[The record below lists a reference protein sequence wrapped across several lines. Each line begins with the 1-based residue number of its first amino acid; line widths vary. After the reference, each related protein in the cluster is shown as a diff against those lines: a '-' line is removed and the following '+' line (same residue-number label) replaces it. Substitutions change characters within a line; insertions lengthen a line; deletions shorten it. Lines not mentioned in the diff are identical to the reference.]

1 MKRCVSKCSGIKEE
15 ACHEPCSFV
24 NKKYCRLL
32 SQYKMGPYPGCEV
45 VKKESLLKVKPA
57 TKPATKPVTKPV
69 KTLSKARVKTLKAV
83 SKPLETVI
91 EEKSATKPAT
101 KTRAK
106 PAAETVKAAT
116 KTRTKTVKA
125 VSKPATKTRV
135 KPATKTEKS
144 IAKTVPNT
152 RSTLNQLSIT
162 NLVLEKMRND
172 KGAKEKVK
180 ELKKILDKYPSN
192 TLFYSLDDS
201 IQKKVI
207 DLIKLID
214 EVSPEPPDNTET
226 ISDTKN
232 TLNKIITKLEKKS
245 AFTIQTFMKKTEGK
259 RKALFY
265 GTICSDSG
273 VCLALGKERQNILNF
288 FKFETFENAKPP
300 YKKIG
305 EESVNG
311 FVKELK
317 YEREGY
323 SSYALLKSSVKP
335 KSDNLAYEY
344 LVGKYLNDVSKRFPT
359 FIETYGLYHYPSVKE
374 RNEMKEKG
382 TLSKR
387 LIPLDPNDLKN
398 VCIKSGNLCIL
409 IQYLNN
415 TMTLYKH
422 FKSTFFQEHFSA
434 HVFYQ
439 IYFTLHHLRKEF
451 THYDLHQNN
460 IMLYEPVDG
469 KYIQYHYHV
478 KNKIVSYKSKYIV
491 KIIDYGRSFFKD
503 SPAYYH
509 KVCTEARCVPLCGLN
524 KGFSSFHSPHPT
536 LGRHGERVYGHANA
550 LYKNESYDLKTLYF
564 LYDELKNKQGNT
576 LDADYMKILKD
587 TIYMKELSYYSQPGT
602 IEDLGKSDKIH
613 NVSDAYERWEEYITH
628 PDRVQANENDFS
640 YSMPIGELHI
650 YTDGRDLEYIPS
662 Y

>member
-15 ACHEPCSFV
+15 ACQEPCSFV
-24 NKKYCRLL
+24 NKRYCRL
-32 SQYKMGPYPGCEV
+32 STQYNMGPYPGCEV
-45 VKKESLLKVKPA
+45 TKKESILKVKP
-57 TKPATKPVTKPV
+57 TKPATKPV

-83 SKPLETVI
+83 SKPLETVTV
-91 EEKSATKPAT
+91 KAVTKPAS
-101 KTRAK
+101 
-106 PAAETVKAAT
+106 

-125 VSKPATKTRV
+125 VTKPATKPATKT
-135 KPATKTEKS
+135 AKS
-144 IAKTVPNT
+144 IAKTLPNS

-172 KGAKEKVK
+172 KGAKEKVQ

-232 TLNKIITKLEKKS
+232 TLNKIMTKLEKNS

-288 FKFETFENAKPP
+288 FKFETFEHAKGP
-300 YKKIG
+300 YKTIG
-305 EESVNG
+305 TPSANG

-323 SSYALLKSSVKP
+323 VGYALLKSSLKSG
-335 KSDNLAYEY
+335 SDNLAYEY
-344 LVGKYLNDVSKRFPT
+344 LVGKYLNEVSKKLPT
-359 FIETYGLYHYPSVKE
+359 FVETYGLFHYPSVKE
-374 RNEMKEKG
+374 RAEMKEHG
-382 TLSKR
+382 RFTR
-387 LIPLDPNDLKN
+387 PIVPFEPNDMKN
-398 VCIKSGNLCIL
+398 VCRKAQNLCVL
-409 IQYLNN
+409 TQYLKE
-415 TMTLYKH
+415 T
-422 FKSTFFQEHFSA
+422 KSFAEHYENPYFREHFSA

-439 IYFTLHHLRKEF
+439 IYFTLHQLRKEF
-451 THYDLHQNN
+451 THYDLHRNN
-460 IMLYEPVDG
+460 ILLYEPVDG
-469 KYIQYHYHV
+469 KYIQYHYHCGDKTV
-478 KNKIVSYKSKYIV
+478 RFKSKYIV
-491 KIIDYGRSFFKD
+491 KIIDYGRCFFKNSMD
-503 SPAYYH
+503 YY
-509 KVCTEARCVPLCGLN
+509 KKICAEPTCEPMCGIK
-524 KGFSSFHSPHPT
+524 KGFSTFHMDRT
-536 LGRHGERVYGHANA
+536 IERFVGFSNSAF
-550 LYKNESYDLKTLYF
+550 KNESQDLRP
-564 LYDELKNKQGNT
+564 LYDTYLHSKEITDKS
-576 LDADYMKILKD
+576 LDPDYLKILSDTVYLKGMFTTRIKD
-587 TIYMKELSYYSQPGT
+587 KSVGRGYGT

-613 NVSDAYERWEEYITH
+613 NVSDAYKRWETYITDS
-628 PDRVQANENDFS
+628 DRVQANENDFDLH
-640 YSMPIGELHI
+640 MPIGELHI